1 MAQLRFFDADRRLA
15 QLSAKGDPLEAID
28 KRFQITLGTRNRK
41 ILEQVSAGVHD
52 GDHHACKRFPKQNSR
67 CHCHERDRIDADPA
81 LGKIS
86 NDRKAEYGPKTPVPA
101 ATGRCGR
108 ENRGSRSP
116 RDPASLAGVPVL
128 PYPPMQP
135 RCG

>member
-86 NDRKAEYGPKTPVPA
+86 NDRKAEASDDRHRARGPHPGRKTCA
-101 ATGRCGR
+101 AVEPNG
-108 ENRGSRSP
+108 
-116 RDPASLAGVPVL
+116 
-128 PYPPMQP
+128 
-135 RCG
+135 